1 MATGAVHEWMYTSVF
16 RDGSDRKLQVG
27 AMMKTLTSALL
38 LSAALLAAPAHAS
51 VQAPSGDS
59 GAAQYQQSLIS
70 EREAVNAARQAYP
83 QASAIN
89 ARLVNS
95 SRPFYV
101 VRMQEGSRLFDVRV
115 DAQTGRVLN

>member
-1 MATGAVHEWMYTSVF
+1 MYTSVF
-16 RDGSDRKLQVG
+16 RDGSDRKLQIGV
-27 AMMKTLTSALL
+27 MIKTFASILL
-38 LSAALLAAPAHAS
+38 LSAALVASPVHAS
-51 VQAPSGDS
+51 VQAPAGVA
-59 GAAQYQQSLIS
+59 AAQGESQQRLIS

-95 SRPFYV
+95 GRPFFV